1 MRQSNDLYSTLMD
14 RSSQRLTYNQLRMQS
29 KLGMSASFF
38 VLFKSCVGLG
48 LFSYPYAFGK
58 VGLVWGSILTFVLC
72 YLSTYGMYC
81 LVAAAQELE
90 DRSPGLLRFKTYH
103 SLTGYLTGKL
113 FSGVFARG
121 MAAFSIV
128 GCVAI
133 NGSIIIGGVVEVSSI
148 LSEYFGYSQLLLKF
162 AITAVVVL
170 ITAVCLEPEKLKPVG
185 FVSGGVIIAIVGIMY
200 ADNTVQTAPRNQN
213 PAVTLEYFRIG
224 GTGMFCG
231 IAGFAYEAAGT
242 IFTVKETM
250 KEPKKMGKLL
260 AWTFTFIGF
269 LFIMI
274 SVSFYFVY
282 GGELIDPVAFK
293 MFHAERPFMH
303 SLSIFFAVVITLFLP
318 LYNIS
323 NSELMEDFGAVQNFV
338 QLVEHG
344 KKVPGEKSR
353 TRLLLFRVGLF
364 LATIAFAFLTDK
376 VEVVLNFSGAL
387 IIPVICFYIPIWCNF
402 MLARCKKVDRPWS
415 ATLHDLTLMLL
426 AVIVQVLGLYYSI
439 WIQILGHDK

>member
-29 KLGMSASFF
+29 KLGLSAAFF

-58 VGLVWGSILTFVLC
+58 VGLVWGSVLTFVLC

-81 LVAAAQELE
+81 LVASAQELE
-90 DRSPGLLRFKTYH
+90 DRTPGLYRFRTYQ
-103 SLTGYLTGKL
+103 SLTGFLTSKL
-113 FSGVFARG
+113 FGPLSSRC

-162 AITAVVVL
+162 GITAVVVM

-185 FVSGGVIIAIVGIMY
+185 FISGGVIILIVAIMY
-200 ADNTVQTAPRNQN
+200 ADNTIHTAPRNQN
-213 PAVTLEYFRIG
+213 PAITLEYFRID

-260 AWTFTFIGF
+260 AVTFTFIGF

-274 SVSFYFVY
+274 SVSFYFVF
-282 GGELIDPVAFK
+282 GGELINPVAFK
-293 MFHAERPFMH
+293 MFHADRPFMH

-323 NSELMEDFGAVQNFV
+323 NSELMEDFESVARFV

-353 TRLLLFRVGLF
+353 SRLLIFRVALF
-364 LATIAFAFLTDK
+364 LTTIAFAFLTDK

-402 MLARCKKVDRPWS
+402 MLAKFKKVHRPFF
-415 ATLHDLTLMLL
+415 ANLHDLTLLL
-426 AVIVQVLGLYYSI
+426 IAFVVQVLGLYYSI
-439 WIQILGHDK
+439 WIQILGHDD